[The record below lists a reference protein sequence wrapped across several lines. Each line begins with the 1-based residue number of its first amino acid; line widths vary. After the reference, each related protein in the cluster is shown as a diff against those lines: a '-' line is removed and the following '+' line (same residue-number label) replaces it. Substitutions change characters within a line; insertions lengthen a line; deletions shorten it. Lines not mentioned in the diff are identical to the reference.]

1 MIILKN
7 KNIATTKI
15 DDELMLLCIDS
26 GTYYKLDKV
35 GAYIWENINDGS
47 TLKDINLK
55 IDKEFAGTNDN
66 TVNEVSQFID
76 MMQKYGL
83 LNVKS

>member
-35 GAYIWENINDGS
+35 ASYIWENIVDGT
-47 TLKDINLK
+47 TLKALCLK
-55 IDKEFAGTNDN
+55 IDKEFDETNDD
-66 TVNEVSQFID
+66 TANEVSQFICE
-76 MMQKYGL
+76 MKKYGL
-83 LNVKS
+83 LNVES